1 MKLKK
6 HHAAGISINIAFA
19 VLVCTGMFVSCITN
33 DLEKPEF
40 SVDVDRPQIK
50 TLELMLGEYQYIVE
64 VADTVDIQLKGLS
77 GRKDLPENGGM
88 LFVYDSDR
96 ELYFWMKDT
105 NLLLSIAFLLE
116 NGKIVSIQDM
126 YPNSSYSVQSAVPV
140 RYALELPMGAF
151 EKAGVRVGD
160 ILDISP

>member
-1 MKLKK
+1 MKLQK
-6 HHAAGISINIAFA
+6 HYAGSIYNFLIL
-19 VLVCTGMFVSCITN
+19 LVCTGMLVSCMTN
-33 DLEKPEF
+33 DFAYPEF
-40 SVDVDRPQIK
+40 SVDKPQIG
-50 TLELMLGEYQYIVE
+50 TLELMLGEYMYNVE
-64 VADTVDIQLKGLS
+64 IADTVDLHLKGLS
-77 GRKDLPENGGM
+77 GRTDLPENGGM

-116 NGKIVSIQDM
+116 NGKIVSIQNM
-126 YPNSSYSVQSAVPV
+126 YPNSSYSVQSVVPV

-160 ILDISP
+160 ILDIFH